1 MAASRDGQVGTVAR
15 DAPRLSER
23 ESSSSAAMAHAAR
36 GSTGSGS
43 AMRWRASSRSS
54 PAKARQLPQVAPA
67 KVRWSP
73 EKELL
78 LQDDTTR
85 DGVSFADCVV
95 AMEDGRVLDVLP
107 HPHLSH
113 QQLAI
118 LNIEGYAYVVPFVIE
133 EDGTWFLKTVFPS
146 RKHTALYLSKK
157 MP

>member
-1 MAASRDGQVGTVAR
+1 MAMKT
-15 DAPRLSER
+15 
-23 ESSSSAAMAHAAR
+23 
-36 GSTGSGS
+36 
-43 AMRWRASSRSS
+43 
-54 PAKARQLPQVAPA
+54 
-67 KVRWSP
+67 KVRWNP

-95 AMEDGRVLDVLP
+95 AMEDGRILDVLP

-157 MP
+157 TP